1 MAGFASDKAT
11 DLSVYGL
18 DNPRMTLTMSLLP
31 KPGEAPRP
39 PVTVFF
45 SKGTDGSWYARQA
58 GKPTVV
64 MLDSAYM
71 KDLLTDA
78 LAWKKKCSSLSA
90 GSTSRKCIWNA
101 SAPAAPLS

>member
-1 MAGFASDKAT
+1 M
-11 DLSVYGL
+11 
-18 DNPRMTLTMSLLP
+18 
-31 KPGEAPRP
+31 
-39 PVTVFF
+39 TVFF

-78 LAWKKKCSSLSA
+78 LAWKKKMLFSFSRFDLKEMHLERI
-90 GSTSRKCIWNA
+90 GSGGPLILKFDRLDDSWT
-101 SAPAAPLS
+101 AAKDGKDEP